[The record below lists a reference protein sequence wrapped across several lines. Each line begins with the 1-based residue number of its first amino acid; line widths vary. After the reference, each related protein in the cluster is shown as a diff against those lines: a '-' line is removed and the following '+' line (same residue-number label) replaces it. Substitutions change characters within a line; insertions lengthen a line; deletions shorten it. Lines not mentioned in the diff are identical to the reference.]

1 MLKRFSSVAVALLLL
16 LSTTS
21 WGQSIP
27 LKVAKWEA
35 TKTADKALTA
45 AKQSLAATTDGGY
58 LLADQLT
65 GEQTELKV
73 GDYTYEGLFKGSGY
87 LIKYNAEGQPA
98 WSVVFHGVSRVDGLL
113 PLKDGSTIV
122 AVSYAGTMTAK
133 QKGSELFQA
142 RAPKEGSRG
151 VSFVK
156 LAADG
161 TMAAHKELP
170 LKQEVESLL
179 DDGVTS
185 INGFVLDEAAGRFYC
200 NLSLWSELDFG
211 AKTIAPD
218 APLGGYT
225 QSLLVEVVLS
235 SADLSIVA
243 AISYPSKGDPD
254 KALAAS
260 AVSGIRHASSA
271 DGVTYNGFSLYGW
284 VNEDHYDVAGN
295 TSNTA
300 HEYRKGTNADLSKA
314 RCIILRAER
323 TGTALWEKEIA
334 VQQNIHPKYDTYRA
348 SAHIRQLLLSPD
360 GKKLMAF
367 GLFQGKLTF
376 PDNST
381 LESKKDGDTYA
392 TDAFVLVMDA
402 ANGNI
407 IQKQILGFNSLGYGI
422 LVDDLTLTMPFQV
435 ATQFPHIYLATAYQR
450 KVTIK
455 SSSLEYNAI
464 DLSDP
469 SKLSENEK
477 RYGTALVHFY
487 FDETNLTPLEAFP
500 MQTDSYFRVAGFVP
514 GAPAHVKALG
524 SFATKAEPTSLNLV
538 GNPRS
543 EAYDVDARYS
553 FLADID
559 FSMPTTLTF
568 RGMPDNLALDVA
580 VNSGTLVTYTNAN
593 KAEFPNFQLSDSYTL
608 TSKEYNHAPFEKYK
622 LKINGAA
629 NTGSY
634 RVLERAAKVEV
645 VVSIGIY
652 TLKLADNP
660 LNEHYDIEF
669 LAGADKTSA
678 THWKPGEAEL
688 KIKEGDKLW
697 VTVAPK
703 VSADYAVKGIKIG
716 TKELTLEQLANEGYE
731 VTDSENEPL
740 LVTPDLRALFF
751 PVQLATSSKL
761 EGAAVSVSSGAKPS
775 EQLTLDKPATTFT
788 VRQGDKVKI
797 VCTVPGPDVLLQEVK
812 LNGTLLEG
820 DFSNGVE
827 YTVPADTYELV
838 LEVQAVKNPALPIV
852 VTHTG
857 DFTLG
862 GLKVQVNLEQPVEL
876 KGDPAKYPALK
887 AHKLDK
893 LTVTALPSDKAEF
906 KELTICGTAV
916 KNGSTFEV
924 PASQADNIPIKVT
937 FVRKG
942 TTPVLCQ
949 PLAEVETIV
958 SDGQIRILGSWSTP
972 LQVHIYNL
980 LGVPVYTNTYAE
992 DVQQTISLQGLQP
1005 GVYLLVL
1012 SNSEG
1017 QQLVRFV
1024 R

>member
-27 LKVAKWEA
+27 LAVAKWEA
-35 TKTADKALTA
+35 TKTADKTLSA

-65 GEQTELKV
+65 GEQTDLKV
-73 GDYTYEGLFKGSGY
+73 GDYTYEGLFKGSSY
-87 LIKYNAEGQPA
+87 LIKYNAEGQRA

-113 PLKDGSTIV
+113 PLKDGSTFV

-142 RAPKEGSRG
+142 SAPKEGSRG

-156 LAADG
+156 LTADG
-161 TMAAHKELP
+161 TMAAHNELP
-170 LKQEVESLL
+170 LKQEVESWAEE
-179 DDGVTS
+179 VTS
-185 INGFVLDEAAGRFYC
+185 INGLVFDEAAGRFYC
-200 NLSLWSELDFG
+200 NLSLLSELDFG

-218 APLGGYT
+218 APLGGYM

-243 AISYPSKGDPD
+243 AISYPSKGEPD
-254 KALAAS
+254 TELAAS
-260 AVSGIRHASSA
+260 AVSGIRHAFSA

-314 RCIILRAER
+314 RCIILRAEK

-334 VQQNIHPKYDTYRA
+334 VQQNIHPNYDTYRA

-381 LESKKDGDTYA
+381 LESKKDGNTYA

-422 LVDDLTLTMPFQV
+422 SVNDLTLTTPFLVV
-435 ATQFPHIYLATAYQR
+435 AQFPHIYLATAYQR
-450 KVTIK
+450 AVTIK

-469 SKLSENEK
+469 SKLSENKK

-500 MQTDSYFRVAGFVP
+500 MQTDSYFRVAGFVL
-514 GAPAHVKALG
+514 GAPAHVKAFG

-568 RGMPDNLALDVA
+568 RDMPDNLALDVA

-608 TSKEYNHAPFEKYK
+608 TPKEYNHAPFEMYK

-645 VVSIGIY
+645 VVSIGIFY

-669 LAGADKTSA
+669 LAGSDKTSA
-678 THWKPGEAEL
+678 MHWKPGEAEL

-697 VTVAPK
+697 VTVTPK
-703 VSADYAVKGIKIG
+703 VPADYAVKGIKIG

-740 LVTPDLRALFF
+740 QVTPDLRALFF
-751 PVQLATSSKL
+751 PVQLAASSKL
-761 EGAAVSVSSGAKPS
+761 EGIAVSVATETNPA
-775 EQLTLDKPATTFT
+775 EQLMPDNPKSSFTLRA
-788 VRQGDKVKI
+788 GDKVKI

-827 YTVPADTYELV
+827 YTVPADMYELV

-876 KGDPAKYPALK
+876 KGDPAKYPALT
-887 AHKLDK
+887 ARKLDK

-916 KNGSTFEV
+916 KNGGTFQV

-949 PLAEVETIV
+949 SLADVEAIV